1 METAIC
7 TLFEGDYH
15 RGLGALVNSLC
26 KYGYRGV
33 VWAGH
38 RGALPPWAQ
47 PLIQGEGYEE
57 FRLPAGVSVRFLA
70 VDTEVHLTNYKP
82 DFMLRVWDHEAPK
95 AQKLFYFD
103 PDIVVKCEWV
113 FFEDWVEGGV
123 ALCED
128 INSPMPGSHPI
139 RNTWRRFYG
148 AKGFPLTRNP
158 DAYVNAGFLGVT
170 RENRRLL
177 ETWKQLLVAVRD
189 ETGPLDQ
196 LGFGN
201 RPYAFYNADQDV
213 LNAALMACE
222 VDVSL
227 VGKEGMDF
235 IPGGYIMSHAIGK
248 AKPWR
253 KQMLKSALGGQPPT
267 LADKSFWENVE
278 TPIRL
283 WPSGSLL
290 FRKLDLTVASA
301 LGRLLRR
308 A

>member
-1 METAIC
+1 M
-7 TLFEGDYH
+7 
-15 RGLGALVNSLC
+15 
-26 KYGYRGV
+26 
-33 VWAGH
+33 
-38 RGALPPWAQ
+38 
-47 PLIQGEGYEE
+47 
-57 FRLPAGVSVRFLA
+57 
-70 VDTEVHLTNYKP
+70 
-82 DFMLRVWDHEAPK
+82 
-95 AQKLFYFD
+95 
-103 PDIVVKCEWV
+103 
-113 FFEDWVEGGV
+113 
-123 ALCED
+123 
-128 INSPMPGSHPI
+128 
-139 RNTWRRFYG
+139 
-148 AKGFPLTRNP
+148 
-158 DAYVNAGFLGVT
+158 
-170 RENRRLL
+170 
-177 ETWKQLLVAVRD
+177 RD

-201 RPYAFYNADQDV
+201 WPYAFYNADQDV

-278 TPIRL
+278 TPIQL